1 MAFGVLITPTPE
13 PAPAEKV
20 GMFWFMLFGVGALAI
35 TYLVLQD
42 KRGR

>member
-1 MAFGVLITPTPE
+1 MAFGVLITPDP
-13 PAPAEKV
+13 PLAPASKV
-20 GMFWFMLFGVGALAI
+20 GVFWFMLLGCGALAI